1 MGIVAGVD
9 CARGSLRGG
18 VGGVAGGAFG
28 AGDFGIASVF
38 REELM
43 LGIGDM
49 DPLLRVA
56 NLASGQTRLLKEKER
71 RLSVMFQ
78 SSNNDL
84 NYSGFE
90 RGMGNA
96 A

>member
-18 VGGVAGGAFG
+18 GGGVAGVTFG
-28 AGDFGIASVF
+28 AGDFGIGSAF
-38 REELM
+38 LLGELM

-78 SSNNDL
+78 
-84 NYSGFE
+84 
-90 RGMGNA
+90 
-96 A
+96 